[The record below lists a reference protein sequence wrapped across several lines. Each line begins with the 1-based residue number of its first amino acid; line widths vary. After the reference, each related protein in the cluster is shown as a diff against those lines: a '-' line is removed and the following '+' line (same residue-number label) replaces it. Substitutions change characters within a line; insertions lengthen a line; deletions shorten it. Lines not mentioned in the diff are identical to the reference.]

1 MIIYPTKLPVM
12 LSGGMGNPETF
23 YRDANVHVVWG
34 TGEAYDAWVSSQIGT
49 QIFCIIRRPDL
60 MRNRLAIGIVALGT
74 VLSLA
79 GACKGKDMPQS
90 ASTSADTTKKGAAP
104 GADLTGIWDGMRGN
118 YDFASF
124 SKGDPPMTDWGKAQF
139 DAAKPSQGPR
149 GVSLKETTDRVYKC
163 FPPGMPYIYLQIFPM
178 QIVQTPKEVIEI
190 FEYDHNV
197 RHIYID
203 GREHPGDLTP
213 TYNGH
218 SIGHWEGD
226 TLVVDTVGLNGKIW
240 LDRLGHPESDQ
251 MHIVERIHRVDE
263 KTLAG
268 GLYI

>member
-1 MIIYPTKLPVM
+1 
-12 LSGGMGNPETF
+12 
-23 YRDANVHVVWG
+23 
-34 TGEAYDAWVSSQIGT
+34 
-49 QIFCIIRRPDL
+49 
-60 MRNRLAIGIVALGT
+60 MRNPLATGVL
-74 VLSLA
+74 VLSAILSVA
-79 GACKGKDMPQS
+79 GAVQAQSKPQAS
-90 ASTSADTTKKGAAP
+90 ALPPAPKTTGANP
-104 GADLTGIWDGMRGN
+104 GADITGVWDGMRGG

-124 SKGDPPMTDWGKAQF
+124 SKGDPPMTAWGKAQF

-149 GVSLKETTDRVYKC
+149 GVSLKETTDTVYKC

-203 GREHPGDLTP
+203 GRKHPDDLTP

-251 MHIVERIHRVDE
+251 MHIVERIHRLDE
-263 KTLAG
+263 KTLQVDFTFDDPKAYPKPWNAV
-268 GLYI
+268 LKFRSRPDWDIMELICEDNIDFESFEK

>member
-1 MIIYPTKLPVM
+1 MWNRLVT
-12 LSGGMGNPETF
+12 
-23 YRDANVHVVWG
+23 
-34 TGEAYDAWVSSQIGT
+34 GT
-49 QIFCIIRRPDL
+49 QVL
-60 MRNRLAIGIVALGT
+60 VAM
-74 VLSLA
+74 VSLC
-79 GACKGKDMPQS
+79 GAVRGQSKPQQ
-90 ASTSADTTKKGAAP
+90 GAAP
-104 GADLTGIWDGMRGN
+104 PPAPKTTSAISGADISGVWDGIRGN

-124 SKGDPPMTDWGKAQF
+124 SKGDPPMTLWGKAQF

-149 GVSLKETTDRVYKC
+149 GVSLKETTDMVYKC

-203 GREHPGDLTP
+203 GRRHPDDLTP

-226 TLVVDTVGLNGKIW
+226 TLVVDTIGMNGKLW

-251 MHIVERIHRVDE
+251 MHIVERIHRADE
-263 KTLAG
+263 KTLQVDFTFDDPKAYPKPWTAV
-268 GLYI
+268 LKFRARPDWDIMELICEDNIEFESFEK

>member
-1 MIIYPTKLPVM
+1 
-12 LSGGMGNPETF
+12 
-23 YRDANVHVVWG
+23 
-34 TGEAYDAWVSSQIGT
+34 
-49 QIFCIIRRPDL
+49 
-60 MRNRLAIGIVALGT
+60 MRNPLATGMLLLAAILI
-74 VLSLA
+74 LA
-79 GACKGKDMPQS
+79 GGVHSQSKPQAS
-90 ASTSADTTKKGAAP
+90 APPSALQTTGTNP
-104 GADLTGIWDGMRGN
+104 GADITGVWDGTRSG

-124 SKGDPPMTDWGKAQF
+124 SKGDPAMTDWGKAQF

-149 GVSLKETTDRVYKC
+149 GVSLKETTDNVYKC

-203 GREHPGDLTP
+203 GRKHPDDLTP

-263 KTLAG
+263 KTLQVDLTFDDPKAYPKPWNAVMKFRSRPDWDIME
-268 GLYI
+268 LICEDNIAFESFEK

>member
-1 MIIYPTKLPVM
+1 
-12 LSGGMGNPETF
+12 
-23 YRDANVHVVWG
+23 
-34 TGEAYDAWVSSQIGT
+34 
-49 QIFCIIRRPDL
+49 
-60 MRNRLAIGIVALGT
+60 MRNRLAVGIIGLGT
-74 VLSLA
+74 IWSVTVVS
-79 GACKGKDMPQS
+79 GARNVPKP
-90 ASTSADTTKKGAAP
+90 ATVAADAAKPSSAP
-104 GADLTGIWDGMRGN
+104 GSDLTGVWDGMRGN

-124 SKGDPPMTDWGKAQF
+124 SKGDPPMTAWGKAQF

-178 QIVQTPKEVIEI
+178 QIVQTSKEVIEV

-197 RHIYID
+197 RHIFID
-203 GREHPGDLTP
+203 GRKHPDNLTP

-226 TLVVDTVGLNGKIW
+226 TLVVDTVGLNGKLW

-251 MHIVERIHRVDE
+251 MHIVERIRRSDD
-263 KTLAG
+263 KTLQVDLTFDDPKAYPKPWTAV
-268 GLYI
+268 LKFRSRPDWDIMELICEDNVDFESFEK

>member
-1 MIIYPTKLPVM
+1 
-12 LSGGMGNPETF
+12 
-23 YRDANVHVVWG
+23 
-34 TGEAYDAWVSSQIGT
+34 
-49 QIFCIIRRPDL
+49 
-60 MRNRLAIGIVALGT
+60 MRNPLATGTLALAGI
-74 VLSLA
+74 LSLA
-79 GACKGKDMPQS
+79 GAAQSQSKPQAS
-90 ASTSADTTKKGAAP
+90 APPPAPKTTGTNP
-104 GADLTGIWDGMRGN
+104 GADITGVWDGMRSG

-124 SKGDPPMTDWGKAQF
+124 SKGDPPMTAWGKAQF

-149 GVSLKETTDRVYKC
+149 GVSLKETTDNVYKC
-163 FPPGMPYIYLQIFPM
+163 FPPGTPYIYLQIFPM

-203 GREHPGDLTP
+203 GRKHPDDLTP

-263 KTLAG
+263 KTLQVDFTFDDPKAYPKPWNAEMKFRSRPDWDIME
-268 GLYI
+268 LICEDNIAFESFEK

>member
-1 MIIYPTKLPVM
+1 
-12 LSGGMGNPETF
+12 
-23 YRDANVHVVWG
+23 
-34 TGEAYDAWVSSQIGT
+34 
-49 QIFCIIRRPDL
+49 
-60 MRNRLAIGIVALGT
+60 MRNRLAKGLLVLG
-74 VLSLA
+74 VMCSL
-79 GACKGKDMPQS
+79 
-90 ASTSADTTKKGAAP
+90 STSAGAQNKPQPAPASSDVPKPNSAP
-104 GADLTGIWDGMRGN
+104 GADITGIWDGMRGN

-124 SKGDPPMTDWGKAQF
+124 SKGDPPMTAWGKAQF
-139 DAAKPSQGPR
+139 DTAKPSQGPR

-197 RHIYID
+197 RHIFID
-203 GREHPGDLTP
+203 GRKHPDDLTP

-226 TLVVDTVGLNGKIW
+226 TLVVDTVGLNGKLW

-263 KTLAG
+263 KTLQVDLTFDDPKAYPKPWTAV
-268 GLYI
+268 LKFRSRPDWDIMELICEDNIEFESFEK

>member
-1 MIIYPTKLPVM
+1 
-12 LSGGMGNPETF
+12 
-23 YRDANVHVVWG
+23 
-34 TGEAYDAWVSSQIGT
+34 
-49 QIFCIIRRPDL
+49 
-60 MRNRLAIGIVALGT
+60 MRNRLVIGIPVLGVMLT
-74 VLSLA
+74 LV
-79 GACKGKDMPQS
+79 GAVHGQSKPQQAS
-90 ASTSADTTKKGAAP
+90 ATPDAPKSNAAASADI
-104 GADLTGIWDGMRGN
+104 TGIWDGMRGN

-124 SKGDPPMTDWGKAQF
+124 SKGDPPMTVWGKAQF

-149 GVSLKETTDRVYKC
+149 GVSLKETTDMVYKC

-178 QIVQTPKEVIEI
+178 QIVRTPKEVIEI

-197 RHIYID
+197 RHIFVD
-203 GREHPGDLTP
+203 GRKHPDDLTP

-226 TLVVDTVGLNGKIW
+226 TLVVDTVGLNGKLW

-263 KTLAG
+263 KTLQVDFTFDDPKAYPKPWTAV
-268 GLYI
+268 LRFRSRLDWDIMELICADNLAFESFEK

>member
-1 MIIYPTKLPVM
+1 
-12 LSGGMGNPETF
+12 
-23 YRDANVHVVWG
+23 
-34 TGEAYDAWVSSQIGT
+34 
-49 QIFCIIRRPDL
+49 
-60 MRNRLAIGIVALGT
+60 MRNPLATGMLALAGI
-74 VLSLA
+74 LSLA
-79 GACKGKDMPQS
+79 RAVHSQSKPQ
-90 ASTSADTTKKGAAP
+90 TSATPPAPQTAGTNP
-104 GADLTGIWDGMRGN
+104 GADITGVWDGMRSG

-124 SKGDPPMTDWGKAQF
+124 SKGDPPMTAWGKAQF

-149 GVSLKETTDRVYKC
+149 GVSLKETTDNVYKC

-178 QIVQTPKEVIEI
+178 QIVQLPKEVIEI

-203 GREHPGDLTP
+203 GRKHPDDLTP

-263 KTLAG
+263 KTLQVDLTFDDPKAYPKPWNAVMKFRSRPDWDIME
-268 GLYI
+268 LICEDNIAFESFEK